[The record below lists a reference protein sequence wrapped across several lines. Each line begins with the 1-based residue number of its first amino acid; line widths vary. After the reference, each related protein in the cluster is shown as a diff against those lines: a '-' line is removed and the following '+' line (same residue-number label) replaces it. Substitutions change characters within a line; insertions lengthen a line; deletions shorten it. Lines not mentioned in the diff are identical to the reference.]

1 MQIDHETGH
10 ADEFLPMTLDAPT
23 AVQAVSQTNV
33 YAHAPGRA
41 PLRSARVSPAV
52 CAINVSAGASST
64 ARDTVAAMLR
74 PHDAISPAVSA
85 AAGHLLG
92 YARVSTA
99 EQDPALQLDALQA
112 AGCARVWVEHAS
124 GARTQ
129 RPRLQEVLEHL
140 LPGDT
145 LVVWRLDRLGRS
157 IADLI
162 AIAEALKARD
172 VGLRSLQESIDT
184 TSPGGQLIF
193 HIFGALAEFERE
205 LIRERTRAGLD
216 AARARGRRGGRR
228 SVMTP
233 AKIAAARQMYDS
245 REHTVEAIARALGVS
260 RATIYRALGRRP
272 AQSAAPGTVLAD
284 DGSRRTF

>member
-1 MQIDHETGH
+1 M
-10 ADEFLPMTLDAPT
+10 
-23 AVQAVSQTNV
+23 
-33 YAHAPGRA
+33 
-41 PLRSARVSPAV
+41 
-52 CAINVSAGASST
+52 
-64 ARDTVAAMLR
+64 
-74 PHDAISPAVSA
+74 SA

-157 IADLI
+157 IGDLI
-162 AIAEALKARD
+162 AIAQALKARD

-184 TSPGGQLIF
+184 TSPGGQLVF

-205 LIRERTRAGLD
+205 LIRERTRAGLE
-216 AARARGRRGGRR
+216 AARARGRHGGRR

-233 AKIAAARQMYDS
+233 AKTAAARQMYDS

-260 RATIYRALGRRP
+260 RATIYRALGDRARG
-272 AQSAAPGTVLAD
+272 APPPT
-284 DGSRRTF
+284 RER